1 MKNYPTVLLIWGL
14 ILLCTLS
21 LKGQEYRQ
29 TIRGQIRDV
38 DTQIPLIGAAV
49 VIKNAVANTGTVT
62 DLDGQFRF
70 DQIPVGRIDLEV
82 TYLGYEP
89 QQLNSILLTSGKELV
104 LQIDLVESAIR
115 MNEVVVT
122 ATHDKTEALNELAGV
137 SARSFSVEE
146 TSRYAGSFYDPARM
160 AQNFAGV
167 TVGSGDDL
175 NNEIIVRGNSPTG
188 LLWRMEGV
196 EIPNPNHFGALGNS
210 GGGISML
217 SSTMLSNSDFYTGA
231 FPAEF
236 GNASSGVFDLNLRKG
251 NNEKLEHSLM
261 IGVLGLEAATEG
273 PISRKTGSSYLIN
286 YRYSTLA
293 VLQTL
298 GVNPAGDAL
307 PKYQDLSFKINLP
320 TAKAGTFALFGLG
333 GINQSSFE
341 PVANRQDWAFED
353 DKWGFIEKQQVGTI
367 GLSHRL
373 VLSNKSYLRT
383 VAVASSNRYSEND
396 YWLNDQLNYEPHV
409 DEETR
414 ATNGAFRLSTMYNL
428 KLNAKNTLRAGLIGS
443 HLSFDFTFD
452 SDNGEYLQR
461 YFDNSGSTQYL
472 QAYAQWKHR
481 FDDRLSMNAGLHY
494 SHLMLSHQQ
503 AVEPRFALEWQLS
516 SKQKLSA
523 AMGLHSKMEH
533 LALYLF
539 DGTLPSGRRHVPA
552 RDTEF
557 SKAWHAILSYDHRLG
572 EQLRLK
578 TEVYYQHLFN
588 VPIEND
594 INSLGSLI
602 NATDVWDVIG
612 VQEVVNEGR
621 GRNYGVDLTLERF
634 FADQYYFLLTGS
646 LYKSEYQP
654 LNGQWYS
661 TAFDG
666 NYQLTALGGKE
677 FKVGRKKTNILGFN
691 AKLIY
696 SGGRRT
702 TPIDLQASIEAG
714 HTVYLADQPY
724 GAREWPYKRL
734 DVGASYR
741 INASGM
747 THSFLLDIQ
756 NVTNQQNIYSQY
768 FSPSAGT
775 LRPVYQTGLLPVFAY
790 RLEF

>member
-1 MKNYPTVLLIWGL
+1 MRNHLTVLLIWGL
-14 ILLCTLS
+14 TFLCITS
-21 LKGQEYRQ
+21 INGQEFTQ
-29 TIRGQIRDV
+29 TIRGQVRDV

-49 VIKNAVANTGTVT
+49 VMKSGNDPVGAVT
-62 DLDGQFRF
+62 DLDGNFRF

-89 QQLNSILLTSGKELV
+89 QQLNSLLLTAGKELV
-104 LQIDLVESAIR
+104 LQVDLVESAIS

-122 ATHDKTEALNELAGV
+122 ATHDKTEALNELASV

-167 TVGSGDDL
+167 SVGSGDDL

-188 LLWRMEGV
+188 LLWRMEGI

-251 NNEKLEHSLM
+251 NNEKQEHSLM

-273 PISRKTGSSYLIN
+273 PISRKAGSSYLIN

-320 TAKAGTFALFGLG
+320 TTKAGTFALFGLAG
-333 GINQSSFE
+333 ANQSSFE
-341 PVANRQDWAFED
+341 PEADRDQWEYDD
-353 DKWGFIEKQQVGTI
+353 DKWGFIEEQRVGTI

-373 VLSNKSYLRT
+373 VLSNNSYLRT
-383 VAVASSNRYSEND
+383 VAVASSNRYREND
-396 YWLNDQLNYEPHV
+396 YWLNDQLSYERHV

-414 ATNGAFRLSTMYNL
+414 STNGAFRLSTLYNV
-428 KLNAKNTLRAGLIGS
+428 KFNAKNTLRAGLIGS
-443 HLSFDFTFD
+443 YLNFDFTFD
-452 SDNGEYLQR
+452 SDNGEYLER
-461 YFDNSGSTQYL
+461 YFDNTGSTQFL

-503 AVEPRFALEWQLS
+503 AIEPRFALEWQLS
-516 SKQKLSA
+516 TTQKLSA
-523 AMGLHSKMEH
+523 ALGMHSKMEH

-578 TEVYYQHLFN
+578 AELYYQHLFN
-588 VPIEND
+588 VPVEND

-612 VQEVVNEGR
+612 VQKVVNKGL
-621 GRNYGVDLTLERF
+621 GRNYGIDLTLERF
-634 FADQYYFLLTGS
+634 FAGQYYFC
-646 LYKSEYQP
+646 
-654 LNGQWYS
+654 
-661 TAFDG
+661 
-666 NYQLTALGGKE
+666 
-677 FKVGRKKTNILGFN
+677 
-691 AKLIY
+691 
-696 SGGRRT
+696 
-702 TPIDLQASIEAG
+702 
-714 HTVYLADQPY
+714 
-724 GAREWPYKRL
+724 
-734 DVGASYR
+734 
-741 INASGM
+741 
-747 THSFLLDIQ
+747 
-756 NVTNQQNIYSQY
+756 
-768 FSPSAGT
+768 
-775 LRPVYQTGLLPVFAY
+775 
-790 RLEF
+790 

>member
-1 MKNYPTVLLIWGL
+1 MRNHLTVLLIWGL
-14 ILLCTLS
+14 TFLCITS
-21 LKGQEYRQ
+21 INGQEFTQ
-29 TIRGQIRDV
+29 TIRGQVRDV

-49 VIKNAVANTGTVT
+49 VMKSGNDPVGAVT
-62 DLDGQFRF
+62 DLDGNFRF

-89 QQLNSILLTSGKELV
+89 QQLNSLLLTAGKELV
-104 LQIDLVESAIR
+104 LQVDLVESAIS

-122 ATHDKTEALNELAGV
+122 ATHDKTEALNELASV

-167 TVGSGDDL
+167 SVGSGDDL

-188 LLWRMEGV
+188 LLWRMEGI

-251 NNEKLEHSLM
+251 NNEKQEHSLM

-273 PISRKTGSSYLIN
+273 PISRKAGSSYLIN

-320 TAKAGTFALFGLG
+320 TTKAGTFALFGLAG
-333 GINQSSFE
+333 ANQSSFE
-341 PVANRQDWAFED
+341 PEADRDQWEYDD
-353 DKWGFIEKQQVGTI
+353 DKWGFIEEQRVGTI

-373 VLSNKSYLRT
+373 VLSNNSYLRT
-383 VAVASSNRYSEND
+383 VAVASSNRYREND
-396 YWLNDQLNYEPHV
+396 YWLNDQLSYERHV

-414 ATNGAFRLSTMYNL
+414 STNGAFRLSTLYNV
-428 KLNAKNTLRAGLIGS
+428 KFNAKNTLRAGLIGS
-443 HLSFDFTFD
+443 YLNFDFTFD
-452 SDNGEYLQR
+452 SDNGEYLER
-461 YFDNSGSTQYL
+461 YFDNTGSTQFL

-503 AVEPRFALEWQLS
+503 AIEPRFALEWQLS
-516 SKQKLSA
+516 TTQKLSA
-523 AMGLHSKMEH
+523 ALGMHSKMEH

-578 TEVYYQHLFN
+578 AELYYQHLFN
-588 VPIEND
+588 VPVEND

-612 VQEVVNEGR
+612 VQKVVNKGL
-621 GRNYGVDLTLERF
+621 GRNYGIDLTLERF
-634 FADQYYFLLTGS
+634 FAGQYYFLLTGS
-646 LYKSEYQP
+646 LYRSEYQP

-666 NYQLTALGGKE
+666 NYQMTALGGKE
-677 FKVGRKKTNILGFN
+677 FKVGKKKVNILGFN

-702 TPIDLQASIEAG
+702 TPIDLEASIAAG
-714 HTVYLADQPY
+714 HTVYVSDQPY
-724 GAREWPYKRL
+724 GARNWPYKRL
-734 DVGASYR
+734 DVGMSYR
-741 INASGM
+741 INAAGM
-747 THSFLLDIQ
+747 THSLLLDVQ

-768 FSPSAGT
+768 FSPAAGQ
-775 LRPVYQTGLLPVFAY
+775 LRSVYQTSLLPVFAY